1 MQAKKKVWFTFSG
14 SHCRTINCRIW
25 SVSRE
30 NHAGNITRIQST
42 STWYKRVH
50 IHTPPSIKSTALDIS
65 IWMSVFSVLLYY
77 LEWYYF
83 VDADANIWG
92 MANPRSSTC
101 VWMAWVFW
109 SILSYTYVC
118 SPANGKY
125 CILQCSAWSL
135 NRFSLTER
143 IPIIRNQAQKQCL
156 QQQTNLHTVSMK
168 LIIIIF
174 EWRTQNNAIQHNT
187 MKCFIIIFEVF
198 T

>member
-65 IWMSVFSVLLYY
+65 IWMSVFSVLLNY

-135 NRFSLTER
+135 NRFSLTEHR
-143 IPIIRNQAQKQCL
+143 HTNNLKSSTKTMFATADKFAHCFNEINHNNIWMKNTKQC
-156 QQQTNLHTVSMK
+156 
-168 LIIIIF
+168 
-174 EWRTQNNAIQHNT
+174 NT
-187 MKCFIIIFEVF
+187 